1 MSESDVFNVPLF
13 LADKPNPNKLTQR
26 LENAEKNDFNIYS
39 ESSAVKA
46 FWHLSIGII
55 MGTQYD
61 FHCVPIIAY
70 T

>member
-26 LENAEKNDFNIYS
+26 LENSEKNDFNIYS

-61 FHCVPIIAY
+61 FHCVPIIIH